1 MEHITSRKNRLIVH
15 LRTLG
20 ADRAYR
26 RAAGEYLCDGEKLL
40 REALESGA
48 EVGDILHA
56 REPELT
62 LPDTVRQYTASEE
75 LLEYVSPL
83 KNSRGPLFTV
93 RPAQPAAAPIRHAVL
108 LESVQD
114 PGNVGT
120 VIRTANAFGIDAVIL
135 TGDCADPYNFK
146 TVRAAMGA
154 LFRQRVI
161 EAEREEAVGLLHD
174 SGLKLYGAALS
185 RQARDVRSVELHR
198 AAVAVGSEGQGLSA
212 ELLHLCDGE
221 IIIPMLPHSE
231 SLNAAVAASVL
242 MWEMNGGE
250 LPCPC

>member
-15 LRTLG
+15 MRALG

-26 RAAGEYLCDGEKLL
+26 RSAGEYLCDGEKLL
-40 REALESGA
+40 REALACGA
-48 EVGDILHA
+48 EVADILCGRA
-56 REPELT
+56 PELS
-62 LPDTVRQYTASEE
+62 LPETVRLYSAPEE

-93 RPAQPAAAPIRHAVL
+93 RIPPRTEAALRSAIL
-108 LESVQD
+108 LENVQD

-120 VIRTANAFGIDAVIL
+120 VIRTANAFGADAVIL
-135 TGDCADPYNFK
+135 TGESADPYNFK
-146 TVRAAMGA
+146 SVRAAMGA
-154 LFRQRVI
+154 LFRQRVV
-161 EAEREEAVGLLHD
+161 EATRTEAVALIRA

-185 RQARDVRSVELHR
+185 AAAQDVRKLDLR
-198 AAVAVGSEGQGLSA
+198 GTAVAVGSEGQGLSA
-212 ELLHLCDGE
+212 EMLALCDGE
-221 IIIPMLPHSE
+221 VVIPMLAHSE

-242 MWEMNGGE
+242 LWEMNGGE

>member
-1 MEHITSRKNRLIVH
+1 METITSRKNRLIVH
-15 LRTLG
+15 LRALG
-20 ADRAYR
+20 SDRASR
-26 RAAGEYLCDGEKLL
+26 RTAGEYLCDGEKLL
-40 REALESGA
+40 REALSCGA
-48 EVGDILHA
+48 EVVSVLSA
-56 REPELT
+56 QPLALPLPES
-62 LPDTVRQYTASEE
+62 VRTYTAPDE

-93 RPAQPAAAPIRHAVL
+93 RIPARPAAAPRSAVV
-108 LESVQD
+108 LENVQD

-120 VIRTANAFGIDAVIL
+120 VIRTANAFGVDAVIL
-135 TGDCADPYNFK
+135 TGECADPYNFK

-154 LFRQRVI
+154 LFRQRVL
-161 EAEREEAVGLLHD
+161 ELERETAVRLLHD

-185 RQARDVRSVELHR
+185 PKAQDVRKLSLR
-198 AAVAVGSEGQGLSA
+198 GAAVAIGSEGQGLSG
-212 ELLHLCDGE
+212 EMLSLCDGE
-221 IIIPMLPHSE
+221 VIIPMLPHSE